1 MIADLRTT
9 EGRTAL
15 TPMQFLII
23 TALIRVL
30 MVLARICR
38 QWQAGELP
46 PPRPARQSRYR
57 PATPRAQAAPAAAPL
72 HTLHPHTPHPLTTRA
87 PACRRSGP
95 SRRPARISPRAPRM
109 PAPALR
115 RRESPLPPIAPWR
128 PYRPPDSSKHRLAAA
143 PSRVEYVTI

>member
-9 EGRTAL
+9 EGRAAL

-30 MVLARICR
+30 MVLGRICR

-57 PATPRAQAAPAAAPL
+57 PATPRAQAAPAAAA
-72 HTLHPHTPHPLTTRA
+72 PHTPHPHTTRA
-87 PACRRSGP
+87 PACRRSSP
-95 SRRPARISPRAPRM
+95 SRPPARMSPRAPGM

-128 PYRPPDSSKHRLAAA
+128 PHRPPDSSRHRLAAM
-143 PSRVEYVTI
+143 PSHAQYITK